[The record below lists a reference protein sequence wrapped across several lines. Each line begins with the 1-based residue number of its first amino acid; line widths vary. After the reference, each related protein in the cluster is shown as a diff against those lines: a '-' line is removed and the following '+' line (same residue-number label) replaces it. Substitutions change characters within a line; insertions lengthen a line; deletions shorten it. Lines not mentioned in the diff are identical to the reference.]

1 MPNPGAT
8 HALDKQ
14 GAQNETDVIGAV
26 HGRTLGQYDLRLGSG
41 LGQPPGYAFQRRG
54 IIDSSGLN
62 PNRYYR
68 GYGGAY
74 SAYGYA
80 AAPRYY
86 GYGRD
91 DPPGSAFQDRGNDED
106 LGRDTLRWR

>member
-1 MPNPGAT
+1 MKRMLLVLSTA
-8 HALDKQ
+8 ALLASTTFAS
-14 GAQNETDVIGAV
+14 AQVWDN
-26 HGRTLGQYDLRLGSG
+26 
-41 LGQPPGYAFQRRG
+41 PPGYAFQRRG